1 MFSSLCTSYTSQKA
15 GRQRGCYYAS
25 DDFKAQISLRVPAPG
40 LLGRRHPC
48 KAPGAGERRKDRHR
62 PSSPLCPAS
71 AVDRPFGGGKV
82 STLSPPYLPKDGGR
96 QETRFG
102 LSECSFFFYGQAIGL
117 PADRA
122 LGKVFSPPHKKICP
136 RSLVNCKA
144 SQQSRAY
151 S

>member
-1 MFSSLCTSYTSQKA
+1 MHVVHVAKGRTAEGLLLRIGRFQGPDILAGPSTRVARPATPLQGTRRGRTSQRSAPPFISALPRLCRGSSLW
-15 GRQRGCYYAS
+15 
-25 DDFKAQISLRVPAPG
+25 
-40 LLGRRHPC
+40 
-48 KAPGAGERRKDRHR
+48 
-62 PSSPLCPAS
+62 
-71 AVDRPFGGGKV
+71 GGKV